1 MTPFLTLEREG
12 GIVTLTLNRPEK
24 RNAISTRAECEEVE
38 AACRSLSRDDSVRCV
53 IVTPEM
59 TSLDTRAR
67 SVTLPLFDGQRGV
80 ARGHSPFIGRLGAGE
95 VRITGEQGGPA
106 DAVRRVFVEGGF
118 VEVGHNSVTVI
129 TQRAVPA
136 ENIDLAQ
143 ARAEFEKIRGT
154 TATGAP

>member
-1 MTPFLTLEREG
+1 MMAETTG
-12 GIVTLTLNRPEK
+12 
-24 RNAISTRAECEEVE
+24 SRAG
-38 AACRSLSRDDSVRCV
+38 RDGDATGVRCV

-80 ARGHSPFIGRLGAGE
+80 ARGHAPFIGRLGAGE
-95 VRITGEQGGPA
+95 VRITGEQGGAA

-118 VEVGHNSVTVI
+118 VEVGHDAVTVI

-136 ENIDLAQ
+136 EKIDLSQ
-143 ARAEFEKIRGT
+143 AREQLEKIQGT
-154 TATGAP
+154 AATGDEAIATKMQAEATAREVVRIAERSR

>member
-1 MTPFLTLEREG
+1 MMAETTASRPGRDG
-12 GIVTLTLNRPEK
+12 DAIGI
-24 RNAISTRAECEEVE
+24 
-38 AACRSLSRDDSVRCV
+38 RCV

-80 ARGHSPFIGRLGAGE
+80 ARGHAPFIGRLGAGE
-95 VRITGEQGGPA
+95 VRITGEQGGAA

-118 VEVGHNSVTVI
+118 VEVGHDAVTVI

-136 ENIDLAQ
+136 EKIDLTQ
-143 ARAEFEKIRGT
+143 AREQLEKIQGT
-154 TATGAP
+154 VATGDDAIATKMQAENTAREVVRIAERGR

>member
-1 MTPFLTLEREG
+1 
-12 GIVTLTLNRPEK
+12 
-24 RNAISTRAECEEVE
+24 
-38 AACRSLSRDDSVRCV
+38 V

-80 ARGHSPFIGRLGAGE
+80 ARGHAPFIGRLGAGE
-95 VRITGEQGGPA
+95 VRITGEQGGAA

-118 VEVGHNSVTVI
+118 VEVGHDAVTVI

-136 ENIDLAQ
+136 EKIDLTQ
-143 ARAEFEKIRGT
+143 AREQLEKIQGT
-154 TATGAP
+154 VATGDEAIATKMRAEDTAREVVRIAERSR

>member
-1 MTPFLTLEREG
+1 MAETTGSRTERAG
-12 GIVTLTLNRPEK
+12 DAFG
-24 RNAISTRAECEEVE
+24 
-38 AACRSLSRDDSVRCV
+38 VRCV

-80 ARGHSPFIGRLGAGE
+80 ARGHAPFIGRLGAGE
-95 VRITGEQGGPA
+95 VRITGEQGGAA

-118 VEVGHNSVTVI
+118 VEVGHDAVTVI

-136 ENIDLAQ
+136 EKIDLTH
-143 ARAEFEKIRGT
+143 AREQLEKIRVGV
-154 TATGAP
+154 ATGDEAIATKMRAEDTAREVVRIAERSR

>member
-1 MTPFLTLEREG
+1 MADATQSGTGSGAGRG
-12 GIVTLTLNRPEK
+12 
-24 RNAISTRAECEEVE
+24 
-38 AACRSLSRDDSVRCV
+38 DDGSGVRCV

-95 VRITGEQGGPA
+95 VRITGEQGGAA

-118 VEVGHNSVTVI
+118 VEVGHNAVTVI
-129 TQRAVPA
+129 TQRAIPA
-136 ENIDLAQ
+136 ENIDLSQ

-154 TATGAP
+154 TATGEDAISAKMQAEATAREVVRIAERSR